1 MMNSIEITALYIG
14 LLALL
19 FIVLT
24 INIIRL
30 RLKLKVGVGDGG
42 QAELVKAIRIH
53 GNFSEFIPLFLL
65 LMLSYEINGGS
76 AMVLHLCGASVF
88 VGRIFHALGLA
99 KTIGTSLYRQLGV
112 ITIFISIVVLAVEN
126 IRLFVFPG

>member
-1 MMNSIEITALYIG
+1 MISIEITALYTS

-30 RLKLKVGVGDGG
+30 RLNLKVGVGDGG
-42 QAELVKAIRIH
+42 HSELVKAIRIH
-53 GNFSEFIPLFLL
+53 GNFAEFIPLFLL
-65 LMLSYEINGGS
+65 LMICYELNSGS
-76 AMVLHLCGASVF
+76 VMVLHLCGAAVF
-88 VGRIFHALGLA
+88 VGRIMHAIGLA

-112 ITIFISIVVLAVEN
+112 LTIFISILVLAIEN
-126 IRLFVFPG
+126 IRLFVFA